1 MPMLMCCEHA
11 GGDKEAER
19 FFEMEVSSVPE
30 TKKLQ
35 EQIQDLREQL
45 NAQKKAN
52 IFLREQVKKSILTG
66 EKPGTM
72 VDNALIEDEVKRR
85 TRELQAALQQAESA
99 NRLKAEFLEN
109 MSHEI
114 RTSMNG
120 IMGMTNLV
128 LETEL
133 TADQRQYLEMVDES
147 VDRLLEVVTDVIDF
161 SKIEAGRL
169 TLESEDFNLKESLD
183 LDLYLLN
190 LSARQKDIALQCEID
205 RDVPLFINTDP
216 GRLVQILTSLVG
228 NAIKFTK
235 KGSITIRVSHA
246 GYDENGMVQLR
257 FSVADTG
264 IGIKP
269 EKQKQILNTFS
280 QAEAHG
286 SLAMGGVGLGLTI
299 SSQLVRLLGGEIGME
314 SSAKGSTFWFTI
326 PVREVAEFE
335 AIEDIAERSFENRE
349 EKAVYALKGAKIL
362 FAEDEPIN
370 RVLTETILRQAGV
383 LVTSVENGQ
392 QALQEAQKGGYQVI
406 LMDVQMPI
414 LDGLEATRKI
424 RAYEKQ
430 HGGHQTIIALTALAM
445 RGDREKCLQAGMD
458 DYLTK
463 PIDKSQLIDILLKY
477 LTNTALVV
485 ESDPESQHVIV
496 SSLIESGWSVTLAE
510 TGRSAAYEASLN
522 HFDLILLNTQMP
534 HMDGVEIARIIRKLE
549 EYSGQH
555 SCIIGIGGIDE
566 EEGRRF
572 LENGL
577 DGYLQKPITTEILMK
592 KIAVLAQE
600 RDLLVRAGGLVL
612 SH

>member
-1 MPMLMCCEHA
+1 
-11 GGDKEAER
+11 
-19 FFEMEVSSVPE
+19 MEVVRVPE

-35 EQIQDLREQL
+35 EQIQNLREQL

-66 EKPGTM
+66 EKPGTT
-72 VDNALIEDEVKRR
+72 VDTALIEDEVKRR
-85 TRELQAALQQAESA
+85 TRELQAALEQAESA

-169 TLESEDFNLKESLD
+169 TLESEDFNLKENLD

-216 GRLVQILTSLVG
+216 GRLLQILTSLVG
-228 NAIKFTK
+228 NAINFTK

-246 GYDENGMVQLR
+246 GYDENSMVQLR

-280 QAEAHG
+280 QAEAQG

-335 AIEDIAERSFENRE
+335 AIEDIAERSFESRQ
-349 EKAVYALKGAKIL
+349 EKVIYALKGARIL

-392 QALQEAQKGGYQVI
+392 QALQEAQKGDYQII
-406 LMDVQMPI
+406 LMDVQMPV

-424 RAYEKQ
+424 RAYEKR

-485 ESDPESQHVIV
+485 EGDPESQHVIM

-522 HFDLILLNTQMP
+522 HFDLILLDTQMP
-534 HMDGVEIARIIRKLE
+534 QMDGIEIARIIRKLE

-555 SCIIGIGGIDE
+555 SCILGIGGVDE
-566 EEGRRF
+566 KEGRRF

-577 DGYLQKPITTEILMK
+577 DGYLQKPITTAILME

-600 RDLLVRAGGLVL
+600 RDLLVKMGDSVL

>member
-19 FFEMEVSSVPE
+19 FFEMEVGSVPE

-235 KGSITIRVSHA
+235 KGGITIRVSHS

-335 AIEDIAERSFENRE
+335 AIEDIAERSFESRE

-485 ESDPESQHVIV
+485 EGDPESQHVIV

-534 HMDGVEIARIIRKLE
+534 HIDGVEIARIIRKLE

-555 SCIIGIGGIDE
+555 SCIIGIGGVDE

-600 RDLLVRAGGLVL
+600 RDLLVRAGDLVL

>member
-1 MPMLMCCEHA
+1 
-11 GGDKEAER
+11 
-19 FFEMEVSSVPE
+19 MEVACVSE
-30 TKKLQ
+30 IKKLQ

-45 NAQKKAN
+45 NAQRKAN
-52 IFLREQVKKSILTG
+52 TFLKEQVKKSILTG
-66 EKPGTM
+66 EKPVTAA
-72 VDNALIEDEVKRR
+72 DTALIEDEVKRR
-85 TRELQAALQQAESA
+85 TRELQAALEQAESA

-120 IMGMTNLV
+120 IIGMTGLV

-147 VDRLLEVVTDVIDF
+147 VDRLLEVVTDVLDF

-190 LSARQKDIALQCEID
+190 MSARQKDITLQCEID

-228 NAIKFTK
+228 NAIKFTT
-235 KGSITIRVSHA
+235 KGGVTIHVSQA
-246 GYDENGMVQLR
+246 GYDENGMVVLR

-280 QAEAHG
+280 QAEAQG

-299 SSQLVRLLGGEIGME
+299 SSQLVRLLGGEMGME
-314 SSAKGSTFWFTI
+314 SSAIGSTFWFTV

-335 AIEDIAERSFENRE
+335 AIEDIAERSFENQQ
-349 EKAVYALKGAKIL
+349 EKAVHALKGAKIL
-362 FAEDEPIN
+362 LAEDEPIN
-370 RVLTETILRQAGV
+370 RILTETILRQAGV
-383 LVTSVENGQ
+383 EVTSVENGR
-392 QALQEAQKGGYQVI
+392 QALNEARKGGYQVI
-406 LMDVQMPI
+406 LMDVQMPF

-424 RAYEKQ
+424 RAHEKQ

-463 PIDKSQLIDILLKY
+463 PIDKSQLIDILIKY

-485 ESDPESQHVIV
+485 DGDPESQHIIV
-496 SSLIESGWSVTLAE
+496 SSLIEAGWSVTLAE
-510 TGRSAAYEASLN
+510 TSRSAAYEASLN
-522 HFDLILLNTQMP
+522 HFDLILLDTEMP
-534 HMDGVEIARIIRKLE
+534 QINGLEVARIIRKLE

-555 SCIIGIGGIDE
+555 SSILGIGGAE
-566 EEGRRF
+566 TETGRRF
-572 LENGL
+572 LEHGL
-577 DGYLQKPITTEILMK
+577 DGYLHKPFTAKSLLEK
-592 KIAVLAQE
+592 VAVLTQE
-600 RDLLVRAGGLVL
+600 RELLLCTGDPELA

>member
-19 FFEMEVSSVPE
+19 FFEMEVGSVPE

-190 LSARQKDIALQCEID
+190 LSARQKDIVLQCDID

-257 FSVADTG
+257 FTVADTG
-264 IGIKP
+264 VGIKP

-335 AIEDIAERSFENRE
+335 AIEDIAERSFESRE

-555 SCIIGIGGIDE
+555 SCIIGIGGVDE

-600 RDLLVRAGGLVL
+600 RDLLVRAGDLVL

>member
-1 MPMLMCCEHA
+1 
-11 GGDKEAER
+11 
-19 FFEMEVSSVPE
+19 MEVACVSE
-30 TKKLQ
+30 IKKLQ
-35 EQIQDLREQL
+35 EQIQGLREQL
-45 NAQKKAN
+45 NAQRKAN
-52 IFLREQVKKSILTG
+52 TFLKEQVKKSILTG
-66 EKPGTM
+66 EKPVTA
-72 VDNALIEDEVKRR
+72 VDTVLIEDEVKRR
-85 TRELQAALQQAESA
+85 TRELQAALEQAESA

-120 IMGMTNLV
+120 IIGMTGLV

-147 VDRLLEVVTDVIDF
+147 VDRLLEVVTDVLDF

-190 LSARQKDIALQCEID
+190 MSASQKDITLQCEID

-228 NAIKFTK
+228 NAIKFTS
-235 KGSITIRVSHA
+235 KGGVTIHVSQA
-246 GYDENGMVQLR
+246 GYDENGMVVLR

-280 QAEAHG
+280 QAEAQG

-299 SSQLVRLLGGEIGME
+299 SSQLVRLLGGEMGME
-314 SSAKGSTFWFTI
+314 SNDIGSTFWFTV

-335 AIEDIAERSFENRE
+335 AIEDIAERSFENQQ
-349 EKAVYALKGAKIL
+349 EKAVHALKGAKIL
-362 FAEDEPIN
+362 LAEDEPIN
-370 RVLTETILRQAGV
+370 RILTETILRQAGIE
-383 LVTSVENGQ
+383 VTSVENGR
-392 QALQEAQKGGYQVI
+392 QALNEARKGGYQVI
-406 LMDVQMPI
+406 LMDVQMPF

-424 RAYEKQ
+424 RAHEKQ

-463 PIDKSQLIDILLKY
+463 PIDKSQLIDILVKY

-485 ESDPESQHVIV
+485 DGDPESQHIIV
-496 SSLIESGWSVTLAE
+496 SSLIEAGWSVTLAE
-510 TGRSAAYEASLN
+510 TSRSAAYEASLN
-522 HFDLILLNTQMP
+522 HFDLILLDTEMP
-534 HMDGVEIARIIRKLE
+534 QIDGLEVAKIIRKLE

-555 SCIIGIGGIDE
+555 SSILGIGGAE
-566 EEGRRF
+566 TETGRRF
-572 LENGL
+572 LEHGL
-577 DGYLQKPITTEILMK
+577 DGYLHKPFTAKSLLEK
-592 KIAVLAQE
+592 VAVLTQE
-600 RDLLVRAGGLVL
+600 RELLLCTGDPELA

>member
-1 MPMLMCCEHA
+1 
-11 GGDKEAER
+11 
-19 FFEMEVSSVPE
+19 MEVARVSE
-30 TKKLQ
+30 IKKLQ

-45 NAQKKAN
+45 NVQKKAN
-52 IFLREQVKKSILTG
+52 TFLREQVKKSILTG
-66 EKPGTM
+66 EKPGGA

-85 TRELQAALQQAESA
+85 TRELQAALEQAESA
-99 NRLKAEFLEN
+99 SRLKAEFLEN

-114 RTSMNG
+114 RNSMNG
-120 IMGMTNLV
+120 IMGMTGLV

-133 TADQRQYLEMVDES
+133 TPDQRQYLEMVDES
-147 VDRLLEVVTDVIDF
+147 VDRLLEVVTDVLDF

-190 LSARQKDIALQCEID
+190 LSARQKDITLQCEIE
-205 RDVPLFINTDP
+205 RDVPLFVNTDP
-216 GRLVQILTSLVG
+216 GRVVQILTSLVG

-235 KGSITIRVSHA
+235 KGGVTVNVSHA
-246 GYDENGMVQLR
+246 GYDENGMVVLR

-280 QAEAHG
+280 QAEAQG
-286 SLAMGGVGLGLTI
+286 AMATGGVGLGLTI

-314 SSAKGSTFWFTI
+314 SAPEGSTFWFTV

-335 AIEDIAERSFENRE
+335 AIEDIAERSFDNQE
-349 EKAVYALKGAKIL
+349 EKAVHALKGAKIL

-370 RVLTETILRQAGV
+370 RVLTEIILRQAGIK
-383 LVTSVENGQ
+383 VTSVENGQ
-392 QALQEAQKGGYQVI
+392 QALHEAKKGGYQVI
-406 LMDVQMPI
+406 LMDVQMPF

-424 RAYEKQ
+424 RAHEKQ

-485 ESDPESQHVIV
+485 DGDPESQHIIV

-510 TGRSAAYEASLN
+510 TGRSAAYEASLS
-522 HFDLILLNTQMP
+522 HFDLILLDTQMP
-534 HMDGVEIARIIRKLE
+534 QMDGIEIARIIRKLE

-555 SCIIGIGGIDE
+555 SCILGIGSIDPF
-566 EEGRRF
+566 EGQKF

-577 DGYLQKPITTEILMK
+577 DGYLQKPITAAKLRE
-592 KIAVLAQE
+592 KIATLAKE
-600 RDLLVRAGGLVL
+600 RELYLRAGDSVL
-612 SH
+612 TTP

>member
-1 MPMLMCCEHA
+1 MLMCCEHA

>member
-1 MPMLMCCEHA
+1 
-11 GGDKEAER
+11 
-19 FFEMEVSSVPE
+19 MEVACVSE
-30 TKKLQ
+30 IKKLQ

-45 NAQKKAN
+45 NAQRKAN
-52 IFLREQVKKSILTG
+52 TFLKEQVKKSILTG
-66 EKPGTM
+66 EKPVTAA
-72 VDNALIEDEVKRR
+72 DTALIEDEVKRR
-85 TRELQAALQQAESA
+85 TRELQAALEQAESA

-120 IMGMTNLV
+120 IIGMTGLV

-147 VDRLLEVVTDVIDF
+147 VDRLLEVVTDVLDF

-190 LSARQKDIALQCEID
+190 MSARQKDITLQCEID

-228 NAIKFTK
+228 NAIKFTT
-235 KGSITIRVSHA
+235 KGGVTIHVSQA
-246 GYDENGMVQLR
+246 GYDENGMVVLR

-280 QAEAHG
+280 QAEAQG

-299 SSQLVRLLGGEIGME
+299 SSQLVRLLGGEMGME
-314 SSAKGSTFWFTI
+314 SSAIGSTFWFTV

-335 AIEDIAERSFENRE
+335 AIEDIAERSFENQQD
-349 EKAVYALKGAKIL
+349 KAVHALKGAKIL
-362 FAEDEPIN
+362 LAEDEPIN
-370 RVLTETILRQAGV
+370 RILTETILRQAGV
-383 LVTSVENGQ
+383 EVTSVENGR
-392 QALQEAQKGGYQVI
+392 QALNEARKGGYQVI
-406 LMDVQMPI
+406 LMDVQMPF

-424 RAYEKQ
+424 RAHEKQ

-463 PIDKSQLIDILLKY
+463 PIDKSQLIDILIKY

-485 ESDPESQHVIV
+485 DGDPESQHIIV
-496 SSLIESGWSVTLAE
+496 SSLIEAGWSVTLAE
-510 TGRSAAYEASLN
+510 TSRSAAYEASLN
-522 HFDLILLNTQMP
+522 HFDLILLDTEMP
-534 HMDGVEIARIIRKLE
+534 QINGLEVARIIRKLE

-555 SCIIGIGGIDE
+555 SSILGIGGAE
-566 EEGRRF
+566 TETGRRF
-572 LENGL
+572 LEHGL
-577 DGYLQKPITTEILMK
+577 DGYLHKPFTAKSLLEK
-592 KIAVLAQE
+592 VAVVTQE
-600 RDLLVRAGGLVL
+600 RELLLCTGDPELA